1 MGSANETPEPMY
13 GGYAVVGFRTVLVG
27 LELGYRHPV
36 PRIRRPLLA
45 LIILVALLAIGYLI
59 AAIR

>member
-1 MGSANETPEPMY
+1 
-13 GGYAVVGFRTVLVG
+13 
-27 LELGYRHPV
+27 V

-59 AAIR
+59 SAIG